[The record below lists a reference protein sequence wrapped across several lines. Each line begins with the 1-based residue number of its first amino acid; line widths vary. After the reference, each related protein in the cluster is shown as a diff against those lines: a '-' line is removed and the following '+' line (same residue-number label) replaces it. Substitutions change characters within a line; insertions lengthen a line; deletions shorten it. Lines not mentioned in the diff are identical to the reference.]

1 MDRRETRM
9 KRVPTR
15 VFYNKRRET
24 DMFYQKKTDAQG
36 NSFLEVSASE
46 FSLVGNPVLNKGM
59 GFTEEERAAFYV
71 YGLVPPRIAK
81 LEEQSNRSYEAFST
95 KKSDLEKYLYLRDL
109 QDSNETLFYHLLM
122 QHVEEMMP
130 IVYTPIVGL
139 GCQRFSHI
147 YRRPRGL
154 FLAYPYRQYLDKILA
169 NPRFDKVK
177 TIVVTDGERIL
188 GLGDQGA
195 GGMGIPIGKLALYS
209 ALAGVHP
216 ATTLPITLDVGTN
229 NPDLINDPLY
239 IGWKNERIRGEEY
252 DQFIDQFVQ
261 AIKKR
266 FPKILL
272 QWEDFAQQ
280 NAGRILDKYRH
291 ELCTFNDD
299 IQGTAA
305 IATGTL
311 LAATQ
316 VTGLKLHDLRVA
328 IVGAGSAGCGISNLI
343 MQAMMEDGLSEQEAR
358 SRFYL
363 IDRNGLLIEGM
374 SDLKSFQQKFAQSKN
389 NIADWK
395 LTSASEINL
404 KDVVSNA
411 KPHLLIGVSG
421 QPDIFTEEIVRSMAK
436 HTPKPVIFPLSNPTS
451 RSEAVPEDL
460 LKWTNGAAVIGT
472 GSPFPNVMKNGK
484 SFRVDQTNNAYIFPG
499 MGLGLVAVNAK
510 QVTDKMFMLA
520 AKALANCSPAKKDPT
535 ANLLPSFKDIRAVS
549 FDVAYAVAKE
559 AVQAGLADKYS
570 DDEIAQRI
578 RDKMW
583 VPSYLPYRKKE

>member
-1 MDRRETRM
+1 
-9 KRVPTR
+9 
-15 VFYNKRRET
+15 
-24 DMFYQKKTDAQG
+24 MFYQKKTDAQG
-36 NSFLEVSASE
+36 NAYLEVAVSE

-59 GFTEEERAAFYV
+59 GFTEEERAAFDL
-71 YGLVPPRIAK
+71 YGLVPPRVAT
-81 LEEQSNRSYEAFST
+81 LEEQSNRSYEAFSN

-169 NPRFDKVK
+169 NSRFDKVK

-188 GLGDQGA
+188 GLGDQGV

-229 NPDLINDPLY
+229 NPELINDPLY

-261 AIKKR
+261 AVKKR
-266 FPKILL
+266 FPQVLL

-280 NAGRILDKYRH
+280 NAGRILEKYRH
-291 ELCTFNDD
+291 DLCTFNDD

-316 VTGLKLHDLRVA
+316 VTGLKLRDLRVA

-343 MQAMMEDGLSEQEAR
+343 LQAMIEDGLSEQEAR

-389 NIADWK
+389 NIAHWK
-395 LTSASEINL
+395 LTSASQINL

-421 QPDIFTEEIVRSMAK
+421 QPGIFTEEIVREMAR
-436 HTPKPVIFPLSNPTS
+436 HTPTPVIFPLSNPTS

-472 GSPFPNVMKNGK
+472 GSPFPNIMKNGK

-499 MGLGLVAVNAK
+499 MGLGLVAVHAT

-520 AKALANCSPAKKDPT
+520 AKALAHCSPAKKDPT
-535 ANLLPSFKDIRAVS
+535 ANLLPPFKDIRAVS
-549 FDVAYAVAKE
+549 FDVAFAVAKE
-559 AVQAGLADKYS
+559 AVHAGLADKYS

-578 RDKMW
+578 RAKMW
-583 VPSYLPYRKKE
+583 VPSYLPYKKKMVTIQQI